1 MDAKAACEAG
11 GSELARV
18 ESQAQQDCLVDG
30 LSSVSFS
37 LNWMSMN
44 GQTDLNGKAQEVP
57 EVGGGGTSLLR
68 FS

>member
-18 ESQAQQDCLVDG
+18 GSQAQQDCLVDM

-44 GQTDLNGKAQEVP
+44 GQTDLNGIK
-57 EVGGGGTSLLR
+57 LLFLR
-68 FS
+68 WEAEGLLC